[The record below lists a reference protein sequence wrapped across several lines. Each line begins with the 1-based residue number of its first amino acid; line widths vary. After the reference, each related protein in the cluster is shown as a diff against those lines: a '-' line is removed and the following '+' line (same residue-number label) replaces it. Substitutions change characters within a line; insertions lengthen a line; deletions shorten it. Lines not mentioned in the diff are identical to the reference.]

1 LKPVDP
7 KPTRREHSTVSYE
20 FEADLWE
27 WEARRTDSWTFVSV
41 PTDVA
46 DEVLELTAPF
56 ARGFGSVRV
65 EVTVGGTAWRT
76 SIFPDSKRRTYVLPI
91 KKAVRRAEKLEVGD
105 TARVRLTLVDVG
117 RD

>member
-1 LKPVDP
+1 V
-7 KPTRREHSTVSYE
+7 TYE

-27 WEARRTDSWTFVSV
+27 WEARRTDSWTFVSL
-41 PTDVA
+41 PAEMA
-46 DEVLELTAPF
+46 DEILELTAPYE
-56 ARGFGSVRV
+56 RGFGSVRV
-65 EVTVGGTAWRT
+65 EVAVGRTAWRT

-91 KKAVRRAEKLEVGD
+91 KRAVRRAEQLEAGD